1 MNRKVS
7 PIFLLLFGEVIIVI
21 ILFFVKTHYVNMCEP
36 YSLLNPFGWSVN
48 KGYCTNI
55 FYDMPHQNFYL
66 MFDIFILTIA
76 GYLLFKLIKLVKSK
90 LGPKLNISPI
100 VPILVIESAIT
111 FILWNLKLDCG
122 SPCDRHSFLNPFAI
136 SDRAGY
142 ACMAV
147 CAEDNPLP
155 LFYLAFDITVITIVV
170 YVVYRIIKAKRKSK
184 QQEIE

>member
-1 MNRKVS
+1 MS
-7 PIFLLLFGEVIIVI
+7 PIFLLLFGEVIIII

-36 YSLLNPFGWSVN
+36 YSLLNPFGWSVD

-66 MFDIFILTIA
+66 MVDIFILTIV
-76 GYLLFKLIKLVKSK
+76 GYLIFKFIKYIKRKYAPNIKL
-90 LGPKLNISPI
+90 SPI
-100 VPILVIESAIT
+100 VVVILIESLIT
-111 FILWNLKLDCG
+111 FILGSIKESCG
-122 SPCDRHSFLNPFAI
+122 SPCDPRSFLNPFAI
-136 SDRAGY
+136 SDRVGY